1 MKRKIILDCDPGM
14 DDSMAIVL
22 AAKAAALE
30 LLAVTTVC
38 GNYPQE
44 VTCVN
49 ARKMLELL
57 GRTIR
62 YPELDVYSATQLL
75 EQTEEHS
82 KA

>member
-1 MKRKIILDCDPGM
+1 MRVCVQGM
-14 DDSMAIVL
+14 TGEASL
-22 AAKAAALE
+22 PEK
-30 LLAVTTVC
+30 
-38 GNYPQE
+38 
-44 VTCVN
+44 
-49 ARKMLELL
+49 LELL